1 MTPATK
7 RAIAGLVGGVVAGAL
22 ALVPGASWSVA
33 ALFAMDA
40 ASLIFVIQVWL
51 TVAGLDAA
59 ETERVAGPED
69 ESPLAAEVVLLAAG
83 VASLLAV
90 VFTIAEAGNEGA
102 PQRGFLTVLAI
113 VSVALAWTAVHTV
126 FILRYARLYYS
137 PPNGGIDFHGE
148 NPDYKDFAYLGLTI
162 GMTYQVSDTDLAG
175 KRIRHVALR
184 HALLSYV
191 FGTVIVATTISS
203 VAALL

>member
-33 ALFAMDA
+33 ALIAMDA
-40 ASLIFVIQVWL
+40 ASLIFVIQVWFA
-51 TVAGLDAA
+51 VAGLDAA

-102 PQRGFLTVLAI
+102 PQRGLLTVLAI

>member
-33 ALFAMDA
+33 ALIAMDA
-40 ASLIFVIQVWL
+40 ASLIFVIQVWF

>member
-1 MTPATK
+1 LTPATK

-33 ALFAMDA
+33 ALIGMDA
-40 ASLIFVIQVWL
+40 ASLIFVIQVWFA
-51 TVAGLDAA
+51 VAGLDAA

>member
-1 MTPATK
+1 LTPATK

-33 ALFAMDA
+33 ALIAMDA
-40 ASLIFVIQVWL
+40 ASLIFVIQVWFA
-51 TVAGLDAA
+51 VAGLDAA

-102 PQRGFLTVLAI
+102 PQRGLLTVLAI

>member
-1 MTPATK
+1 MAPATR
-7 RAIAGLVGGVVAGAL
+7 RAIAGLVGGVAVGSL

-40 ASLIFVIQVWL
+40 ASLIFVIQVWF

-59 ETERVAGPED
+59 ETERIAGPED
-69 ESPLAAEVVLLAAG
+69 ESPLGAEVVLLAAG

-137 PPNGGIDFHGE
+137 PPNGGIDFQGE
-148 NPDYKDFAYLGLTI
+148 SPDYVDFAYLGLTI

>member
-33 ALFAMDA
+33 ALIGMDA
-40 ASLIFVIQVWL
+40 ASLIFVTQVWFA
-51 TVAGLDAA
+51 VAGLDAA

>member
-33 ALFAMDA
+33 ALIAMDA
-40 ASLIFVIQVWL
+40 ASLIFVIQVWFA
-51 TVAGLDAA
+51 VAGLDAA
-59 ETERVAGPED
+59 ETERIAGPED

>member
-1 MTPATK
+1 MAPATK
-7 RAIAGLVGGVVAGAL
+7 RAIAGLAGGVVAGAV
-22 ALVPGASWSVA
+22 ALVAGASWSVA
-33 ALFAMDA
+33 ALCGMDA
-40 ASLIFVIQVWL
+40 ASLIFVIQVWF
-51 TVAGLDAA
+51 TVGGLDAA
-59 ETERVAGPED
+59 ETERTAGPED
-69 ESPLAAEVVLLAAG
+69 ASPLAAEVALLAAG

-90 VFTIAEAGNEGA
+90 LFTIAEAGRASA

-126 FILRYARLYYS
+126 FVLRYARLYYS

-148 NPDYKDFAYLGLTI
+148 SPNYKDFAYLGLTI
-162 GMTYQVSDTDLAG
+162 GMTYQVSDTDLTG

>member
-1 MTPATK
+1 LTPATK

-33 ALFAMDA
+33 ALIAMDA
-40 ASLIFVIQVWL
+40 ASLIFVIQVWFA
-51 TVAGLDAA
+51 VAGLDAA

>member
-33 ALFAMDA
+33 ALIAMDA
-40 ASLIFVIQVWL
+40 ASLIFVIQVWFA
-51 TVAGLDAA
+51 VAGLDAA